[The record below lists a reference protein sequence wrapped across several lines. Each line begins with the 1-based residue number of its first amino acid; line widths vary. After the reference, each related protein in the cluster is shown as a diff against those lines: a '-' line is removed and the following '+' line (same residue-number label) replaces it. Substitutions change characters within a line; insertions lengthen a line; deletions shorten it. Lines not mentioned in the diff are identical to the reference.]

1 MPDLVVSV
9 NHVAALRQG
18 HNDKHPDPAA
28 AAVLAELAGA
38 VGIAVRFTGD
48 RRYVNDRDIRVLRE
62 IVKGRF
68 ILGMAPTSE
77 MMGMALDVKPDEVI
91 LIPEHPE
98 EATPS
103 GGLDLILDR
112 AEINDTIATIRDS
125 GIPVFLLIDPDPD
138 HIKIAHRLNVDGV
151 QIHTAA
157 YAGDALPSTRKRL
170 LARLVDAAK
179 IAEEEHG
186 LDVEVID
193 LRTLSPL
200 DMETIATSVK
210 KTNRLVVVE
219 EAWPFG
225 NVATEITYQVQ
236 DKEFD
241 YLDAPIKRVAAGDF
255 PIPFSPP
262 LEDFVLPKV
271 SDVIEAT
278 REVTYR

>member
-18 HNDKHPDPAA
+18 HNNKHPDPAA

-125 GIPVFLLIDPDPD
+125 GIPVFLLIDADPD

-179 IAEEEHG
+179 IA
-186 LDVEVID
+186 
-193 LRTLSPL
+193 
-200 DMETIATSVK
+200 VK
-210 KTNRLVVVE
+210 LKL
-219 EAWPFG
+219 
-225 NVATEITYQVQ
+225 
-236 DKEFD
+236 
-241 YLDAPIKRVAAGDF
+241 RVAAGSGLGYTTARAVGQLSEVETC
-255 PIPFSPP
+255 IIGHSIMARALMVGIETAVREMIIL
-262 LEDFVLPKV
+262 LEGQ
-271 SDVIEAT
+271 
-278 REVTYR
+278 

>member
-1 MPDLVVSV
+1 MPDLIVSV

-68 ILGMAPTSE
+68 VLGMAPTSE
-77 MMGMALDVKPDEVI
+77 MMGMALDVKPDEVV

-98 EATPS
+98 EATPN

-112 AEINDTIATIRDS
+112 SEINDTIATIRDS

-157 YAGDALPSTRKRL
+157 YAGDALPSTRRRL

-179 IAEEEHG
+179 IA
-186 LDVEVID
+186 
-193 LRTLSPL
+193 
-200 DMETIATSVK
+200 VK
-210 KTNRLVVVE
+210 LKL
-219 EAWPFG
+219 
-225 NVATEITYQVQ
+225 
-236 DKEFD
+236 
-241 YLDAPIKRVAAGDF
+241 RVAAGSGLGYTTARAVGQLSEVETC
-255 PIPFSPP
+255 IIGHSIMARALMVGIETAVREMIIL
-262 LEDFVLPKV
+262 LEGQ
-271 SDVIEAT
+271 
-278 REVTYR
+278 

>member
-68 ILGMAPTSE
+68 ILGMETPSE

-151 QIHTAA
+151 QIDTAA

-179 IAEEEHG
+179 IA
-186 LDVEVID
+186 
-193 LRTLSPL
+193 
-200 DMETIATSVK
+200 VK
-210 KTNRLVVVE
+210 LKL
-219 EAWPFG
+219 
-225 NVATEITYQVQ
+225 
-236 DKEFD
+236 
-241 YLDAPIKRVAAGDF
+241 RVAAGSGLGYTTARAVGQLSEVDTC
-255 PIPFSPP
+255 IIGHSIMARALMVGIETAVREMIIL
-262 LEDFVLPKV
+262 LEDQ
-271 SDVIEAT
+271 
-278 REVTYR
+278 

>member
-112 AEINDTIATIRDS
+112 ADINDTIATIRDS

-179 IAEEEHG
+179 IA
-186 LDVEVID
+186 
-193 LRTLSPL
+193 
-200 DMETIATSVK
+200 VK
-210 KTNRLVVVE
+210 LKL
-219 EAWPFG
+219 
-225 NVATEITYQVQ
+225 
-236 DKEFD
+236 
-241 YLDAPIKRVAAGDF
+241 RVAAGSGLGYTTARAVGQLSEVETC
-255 PIPFSPP
+255 IMGHSIMARALMVGIETAVREMIIL
-262 LEDFVLPKV
+262 LEGQ
-271 SDVIEAT
+271 
-278 REVTYR
+278 

>member
-28 AAVLAELAGA
+28 TAVLAELAGA

-179 IAEEEHG
+179 IA
-186 LDVEVID
+186 
-193 LRTLSPL
+193 
-200 DMETIATSVK
+200 VK
-210 KTNRLVVVE
+210 LKL
-219 EAWPFG
+219 
-225 NVATEITYQVQ
+225 
-236 DKEFD
+236 
-241 YLDAPIKRVAAGDF
+241 RVAAGAGLGYTTARAVGQLSEVETC
-255 PIPFSPP
+255 IIGHSIMARALMVGIETAVREMIIL
-262 LEDFVLPKV
+262 LEGQ
-271 SDVIEAT
+271 
-278 REVTYR
+278 

>member
-1 MPDLVVSV
+1 
-9 NHVAALRQG
+9 
-18 HNDKHPDPAA
+18 
-28 AAVLAELAGA
+28 
-38 VGIAVRFTGD
+38 
-48 RRYVNDRDIRVLRE
+48 LRE

-179 IAEEEHG
+179 IA
-186 LDVEVID
+186 
-193 LRTLSPL
+193 
-200 DMETIATSVK
+200 VK
-210 KTNRLVVVE
+210 LKL
-219 EAWPFG
+219 
-225 NVATEITYQVQ
+225 
-236 DKEFD
+236 
-241 YLDAPIKRVAAGDF
+241 RVAAGSGLGYTTARAVGQLSEVETC
-255 PIPFSPP
+255 IIGHSIMARALMVGIETAVREMIIL
-262 LEDFVLPKV
+262 LEDQ
-271 SDVIEAT
+271 
-278 REVTYR
+278 

>member
-179 IAEEEHG
+179 IA
-186 LDVEVID
+186 
-193 LRTLSPL
+193 
-200 DMETIATSVK
+200 VK
-210 KTNRLVVVE
+210 LKL
-219 EAWPFG
+219 
-225 NVATEITYQVQ
+225 
-236 DKEFD
+236 
-241 YLDAPIKRVAAGDF
+241 RVAAGAGLGYTTARAVGQLSEVETC
-255 PIPFSPP
+255 IIGHSIMARALMVGIESAVREMIIL
-262 LEDFVLPKV
+262 LEGQ
-271 SDVIEAT
+271 
-278 REVTYR
+278 

>member
-112 AEINDTIATIRDS
+112 ADINDTIATIRDS

-179 IAEEEHG
+179 IA
-186 LDVEVID
+186 
-193 LRTLSPL
+193 
-200 DMETIATSVK
+200 VK
-210 KTNRLVVVE
+210 LKL
-219 EAWPFG
+219 
-225 NVATEITYQVQ
+225 
-236 DKEFD
+236 
-241 YLDAPIKRVAAGDF
+241 RVAAGSGLGYTTARAVGQLHEVETC
-255 PIPFSPP
+255 IIGHSIMARALMVGIETAVREMIIL
-262 LEDFVLPKV
+262 LEGQ
-271 SDVIEAT
+271 
-278 REVTYR
+278 

>member
-138 HIKIAHRLNVDGV
+138 HIKIAQRLNVDGV

-179 IAEEEHG
+179 IA
-186 LDVEVID
+186 
-193 LRTLSPL
+193 
-200 DMETIATSVK
+200 VK
-210 KTNRLVVVE
+210 LKL
-219 EAWPFG
+219 
-225 NVATEITYQVQ
+225 
-236 DKEFD
+236 
-241 YLDAPIKRVAAGDF
+241 RVAAGAGLGYTTARAVGQLSEVETC
-255 PIPFSPP
+255 IIGHSIMARALMVGIETAVREMIIL
-262 LEDFVLPKV
+262 LEGQ
-271 SDVIEAT
+271 
-278 REVTYR
+278 

>member
-9 NHVAALRQG
+9 NHVASLRQG

-179 IAEEEHG
+179 IA
-186 LDVEVID
+186 
-193 LRTLSPL
+193 
-200 DMETIATSVK
+200 VK
-210 KTNRLVVVE
+210 LKL
-219 EAWPFG
+219 
-225 NVATEITYQVQ
+225 
-236 DKEFD
+236 
-241 YLDAPIKRVAAGDF
+241 RVAAGAGLGYTTARAVGQLSEVETC
-255 PIPFSPP
+255 IIGHSIMARALMVGIETAVREMIIL
-262 LEDFVLPKV
+262 LEGQ
-271 SDVIEAT
+271 
-278 REVTYR
+278 

>member
-112 AEINDTIATIRDS
+112 ADINDTIATIRDS

-179 IAEEEHG
+179 IA
-186 LDVEVID
+186 
-193 LRTLSPL
+193 
-200 DMETIATSVK
+200 VK
-210 KTNRLVVVE
+210 LKL
-219 EAWPFG
+219 
-225 NVATEITYQVQ
+225 
-236 DKEFD
+236 
-241 YLDAPIKRVAAGDF
+241 RVAAGSGLGYTTARAVGQLGEVETC
-255 PIPFSPP
+255 IMGHSIMARALMVGIETAVREMIIL
-262 LEDFVLPKV
+262 LEGQ
-271 SDVIEAT
+271 
-278 REVTYR
+278 

>member
-157 YAGDALPSTRKRL
+157 YAGDALPSTLKRL

-179 IAEEEHG
+179 IAVKLKLRVTAGSG
-186 LDVEVID
+186 LGYTTARAVGQLSEVETCIIGHSIMARALMVGI
-193 LRTLSPL
+193 
-200 DMETIATSVK
+200 ETAVREMII
-210 KTNRLVVVE
+210 L
-219 EAWPFG
+219 
-225 NVATEITYQVQ
+225 
-236 DKEFD
+236 
-241 YLDAPIKRVAAGDF
+241 
-255 PIPFSPP
+255 
-262 LEDFVLPKV
+262 LEGQ
-271 SDVIEAT
+271 
-278 REVTYR
+278 

>member
-138 HIKIAHRLNVDGV
+138 HIKIAHRSNVDGV

-157 YAGDALPSTRKRL
+157 YVGDALPSTRKRL

-179 IAEEEHG
+179 IA
-186 LDVEVID
+186 
-193 LRTLSPL
+193 
-200 DMETIATSVK
+200 VK
-210 KTNRLVVVE
+210 LKL
-219 EAWPFG
+219 
-225 NVATEITYQVQ
+225 
-236 DKEFD
+236 
-241 YLDAPIKRVAAGDF
+241 RVAAGSGLGYTTARAVGQLSEVETC
-255 PIPFSPP
+255 IIGHSIMARALMVGIETAVREMIIL
-262 LEDFVLPKV
+262 LEDQ
-271 SDVIEAT
+271 
-278 REVTYR
+278 